1 MKIIDFQYLLC
12 ANFYSN
18 YSSKSPKGRDSIHTQ
33 ISGSCNQMLSQ
44 INQGKSRA
52 CITPSI
58 LRKWSKSNSS
68 LSSSENRKTYVQYV
82 QRSRNSLVCFSHP
95 KIKGFIASL
104 YSRVQTAQQNGHWQ
118 SAARRAVQQQR
129 YFSVSQLR
137 AALCWTF
144 PTLSIAES
152 VKRVRRVSVFHCELS
167 EKLIFSWVLVALLK
181 TE

>member
-104 YSRVQTAQQNGHWQ
+104 YSRLLNKMVIGSPLHGAPCSSNATSQCLSWELRSAERFQPSVLQ
-118 SAARRAVQQQR
+118 SPSSESDASLFFTVNWARNL
-129 YFSVSQLR
+129 F
-137 AALCWTF
+137 
-144 PTLSIAES
+144 
-152 VKRVRRVSVFHCELS
+152 
-167 EKLIFSWVLVALLK
+167 LV
-181 TE
+181 EF